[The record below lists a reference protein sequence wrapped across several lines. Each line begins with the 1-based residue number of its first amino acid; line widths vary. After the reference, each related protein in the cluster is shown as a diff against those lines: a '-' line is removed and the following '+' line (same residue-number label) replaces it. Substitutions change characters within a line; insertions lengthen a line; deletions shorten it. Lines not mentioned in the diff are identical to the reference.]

1 MFVDGINV
9 FNCLL
14 PGVLKASLEGPFL
27 LQDECLCE
35 QVCITGI
42 SCRLPKAN
50 NMAEFRQNLQNGA
63 DMLTTEDPDPDEGQ
77 YST

>member
-1 MFVDGINV
+1 M
-9 FNCLL
+9 
-14 PGVLKASLEGPFL
+14 LKARLEGPFL

-63 DMLTTEDPDPDEGQ
+63 DMLTTEDQELEGQ
-77 YST
+77 YSSNNSHWIEP